1 MARPL
6 QLSQHERAA
15 IVDLYRDGHSTWCIA
30 KREGLSQ
37 PTIRYHLKAASVQMR
52 HNVSGRFVARCCPP
66 AVGSVAS

>member
-6 QLSQHERAA
+6 QLAPAARAA

-30 KREGLSQ
+30 RSASLSQ

-52 HNVSGRFVARCCPP
+52 RQQTVRFGAPCCPK
-66 AVGSVAS
+66 ASEATP